1 LTIYEQNLKISTLV
15 KVPFF
20 YLA

>member
-1 LTIYEQNLKISTLV
+1 LTIYEQNLKIMV

>member
-15 KVPFF
+15 KVPFI